1 MELVRR
7 MRRIGSA
14 LGDVVSTLCL
24 AMTISSLVALP
35 LPAADKTSPKTP
47 ASDVA
52 VPPSWTTP
60 LSKDEKVLQLL
71 NRITFGP
78 RPGDVERVERMGIK
92 KFLDQQLHPER
103 IDDSAVEAKVA
114 ALPTLSMS
122 TEELAEDFQEMR
134 AERRAQMGNL
144 AGQKPE
150 LVGQKPEQASFL
162 DVLKP
167 SRPAARDSEVPS
179 APPRVSTGG
188 AMAASTPAMT
198 TTSTSITAAPAAMQK
213 PEMPLP
219 RRVIVE
225 MAQEEILRA
234 VYSDRQ
240 LQEVMVQFWMNHFN
254 IFVPKG
260 ADRWLTTSFE
270 RDAIRPHAL
279 GKFQDLL
286 EATAKSPAMLFYLD
300 NWLSATP
307 NPTFQNRPAPP
318 RPVAQ
323 RRYGGWRPFGL
334 PAGQATRAARG
345 NPATRPVN
353 PNAKR
358 ATRGLNENYAREL
371 MELHTLGVNGGY
383 TQQDVIEVARCLTGW
398 TIDRPGQGGGFI
410 FRPGMHDY
418 GEKVVLGHTIPAGR
432 GMEDGLEV
440 LHLLAHQP
448 ATAHFIA
455 LKLCRRFVA
464 DDPPPGLVDRAAK
477 TFLAT
482 DGDLRAVLKTILT
495 SREFYSEAAYRAK
508 VKSPMELVAST
519 IRALGATTDAGVPL
533 VQLVAQMGQPMFL
546 YQAPTGFPDR
556 ASTWIN
562 SSALLM
568 RMNFAMMLAG
578 NRIAGTQ
585 VDFSGLDAAPAEDAS
600 PGTTGG
606 TAGDTADSASVG
618 RVMDMLAERLFH
630 GTLSAQTR
638 EAILEDMTSRAG
650 AEGAGGTVSA
660 DRSAA
665 SAAIQ
670 AVPRDR
676 AVAALLIASP
686 DFQRR

>member
-1 MELVRR
+1 MN
-7 MRRIGSA
+7 RIAGT
-14 LGDVVSTLCL
+14 LPDVGATLCL
-24 AMTISSLVALP
+24 GMMISSLVALP
-35 LPAADKTSPKTP
+35 LPAAGKTP
-47 ASDVA
+47 AKALTDAVA
-52 VPPSWTTP
+52 ASPPPSWTTP

-78 RPGDVERVERMGIK
+78 RLGDVERVERMGIK

-103 IDDSAVEAKVA
+103 IGDAAVEAKVA

-134 AERRAQMGNL
+134 AERRAQKGDL

-150 LVGQKPEQASFL
+150 FVGQKPEEASFL
-162 DVLKP
+162 DVLKSP
-167 SRPAARDSEVPS
+167 KQESNAMQRPFAGRE
-179 APPRVSTGG
+179 
-188 AMAASTPAMT
+188 AMNMTPAST
-198 TTSTSITAAPAAMQK
+198 TAPTARVAK
-213 PEMPLP
+213 PELPLP

-225 MAQEEILRA
+225 LAQEELLRA

-254 IFVPKG
+254 IFVAKG
-260 ADRWLTTSFE
+260 ADRWLTPSFE
-270 RDAIRPHAL
+270 RDTIRPHAL
-279 GKFQDLL
+279 GKFQNLL

-307 NPTFQNRPAPP
+307 HPAFQRRPAPGP
-318 RPVAQ
+318 RPLAPRPHGV
-323 RRYGGWRPFGL
+323 WRPFGL
-334 PAGQATRAARG
+334 PSGQPVRAADG
-345 NPATRPVN
+345 NLATRPGN
-353 PNAKR
+353 PNAQR

-383 TQQDVIEVARCLTGW
+383 TQRDVIEVARCLTGW

-418 GEKVVLGHTIPAGR
+418 GEKVVLGHKIPAGR

-448 ATAHFIA
+448 ATAHFIS

-477 TFLAT
+477 TFLAK
-482 DGDLRAVLKTILT
+482 DGDIRAVLKTILT
-495 SREFYSEAAYRAK
+495 SREFYSQAAYRAK

-519 IRALGATTDAGVPL
+519 IRALGAQTDAGVPL
-533 VQLVAQMGQPMFL
+533 VQLVAQMGQPMFQ

-585 VDFSGLDAAPAEDAS
+585 VDFSSLDAAAEHAS
-600 PGTTGG
+600 PDVTGG
-606 TAGDTADSASVG
+606 TARDAADNASVG
-618 RVMDMLAERLFH
+618 RAMDALAERMFH
-630 GTLSAQTR
+630 GTLSARTR
-638 EAILEDMTSRAG
+638 ETILEEMTSKAG
-650 AEGAGGTVSA
+650 SEGASGAVSA
-660 DRSAA
+660 NRSAA
-665 SAAIQ
+665 SAALQ
-670 AVPRDR
+670 AVPHDR

>member
-1 MELVRR
+1 
-7 MRRIGSA
+7 MRCLETISMKA
-14 LGDVVSTLCL
+14 GDVGRDLGATCCL
-24 AMTISSLVALP
+24 VTVISSLVALP
-35 LPAADKTSPKTP
+35 VPAAAETSAKALTGAVA
-47 ASDVA
+47 ASP
-52 VPPSWTTP
+52 PPSWTTP

-103 IDDSAVEAKVA
+103 INDSEVEAKVA
-114 ALPTLSMS
+114 ALSTLSMS

-162 DVLKP
+162 DVLK
-167 SRPAARDSEVPS
+167 STRQNSNAMERQSAGSE
-179 APPRVSTGG
+179 
-188 AMAASTPAMT
+188 AMTMTPASTTVP
-198 TTSTSITAAPAAMQK
+198 TASAAK
-213 PEMPLP
+213 PELPLP

-270 RDAIRPHAL
+270 RDTIRPHAV
-279 GKFQDLL
+279 GKFEDLL

-300 NWLSATP
+300 NWMSATP
-307 NPTFQNRPAPP
+307 NPAFQNRPAPP
-318 RPVAQ
+318 RPLA
-323 RRYGGWRPFGL
+323 RTPYGVWRPFGL
-334 PAGQATRAARG
+334 PPGQATRAARG
-345 NPATRPVN
+345 NPMTRPVN

-440 LHLLAHQP
+440 LHQLAHQP

-477 TFLAT
+477 TFLAK

-533 VQLVAQMGQPMFL
+533 VQLVAQMGQPMFQ

-568 RMNFAMMLAG
+568 RMNFAMALAG
-578 NRIAGTQ
+578 NRIVGTR
-585 VDFSGLDAAPAEDAS
+585 VDFSSLDAAPAEDAS

-618 RVMDMLAERLFH
+618 RVMDTLAERLFH

-638 EAILEDMTSRAG
+638 ETILEEMTSRAG
-650 AEGAGGTVSA
+650 AGGAGGTVSA